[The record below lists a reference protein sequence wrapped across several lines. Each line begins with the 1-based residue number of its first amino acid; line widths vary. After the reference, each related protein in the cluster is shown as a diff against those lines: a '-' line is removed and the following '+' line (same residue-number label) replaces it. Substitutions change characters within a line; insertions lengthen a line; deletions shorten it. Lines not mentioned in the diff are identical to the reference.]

1 MYAEPCIH
9 ETLQPWPLSSTQH
22 FPRCLWF
29 VHFSSD
35 YSSLPSNKLVPK
47 PASVVSFMTSP
58 SRMTA
63 PFTTFPDI
71 ENHGLHHLRSFA
83 AALCL
88 DVALTSYVFPLE
100 SSRTSI
106 GAFSRCSLP
115 VRELRI
121 ENSSIVPCLLPRSR
135 HCKGYSSLY
144 YRHAP

>member
-29 VHFSSD
+29 VQFSSD

-58 SRMTA
+58 SRMTV

-71 ENHGLHHLRSFA
+71 ENHGLHHLRSSA

-100 SSRTSI
+100 P
-106 GAFSRCSLP
+106 SLG
-115 VRELRI
+115 VLYLFENCRI
-121 ENSSIVPCLLPRSR
+121 ENSSIIPCLLPRSG
-135 HCKGYSSLY
+135 HSKGSSSLY